1 MCTDKSGTCKKEK
14 WYFLHPNLYQPPLL
28 HYLLD
33 LSKYCHYITPAFG
46 CWLWKWILSKLLYNK
61 NTLITLKWKLFFLGF
76 DFPTYLVG
84 FEIACFETCRPVGR
98 LALSLAGY
106 QRVPLTHFQY
116 SQYLA
121 QQPTFDRFPL
131 SWVNR
136 GLICRS
142 DSIYWLRVLWDCLL
156 DLYSCPRLKSHQESF
171 QEFAINPGKL
181 RQTNIT
187 SATTSKS
194 I

>member
-1 MCTDKSGTCKKEK
+1 MLVNFWSGDWASFC
-14 WYFLHPNLYQPPLL
+14 
-28 HYLLD
+28 
-33 LSKYCHYITPAFG
+33 
-46 CWLWKWILSKLLYNK
+46 ILNK

-131 SWVNR
+131 NWMNR

-142 DSIYWLRVLWDCLL
+142 DSIYWLWVLWDCLL

-181 RQTNIT
+181 SLHTNIT
-187 SATTSKS
+187 HRPPPNPTLNVKLFLLC
-194 I
+194 